1 MKNRAWVLLVLLAV
15 AIRWAA
21 FYPEWI
27 ERNYSTVF
35 FPVLAAAQ
43 RFLLGW
49 IPFSVGDLFYGLLFL
64 LIVFKTSALVLDLFR
79 KRVDRNYLVQGAQQ
93 IVFSFL
99 FIYVFFN
106 LFWGLNYSRA
116 GIGYQLQLSSTSY
129 SVDDVDRLTTAFLAK
144 ATANRSLL
152 PQQDEWSSIRKRT
165 LFAQAIQPYRG
176 GDQPFS
182 LFENTHTSIK
192 PSLYSYLGNYLGFQG
207 YYNPFSGEAQVNTTI
222 PPMLQPFVALHEL
235 AHQAGYAKESEAN
248 FVGYLAGKDHPD
260 PLFRYSVYLELFR
273 YAHAELYR
281 LDTARAIA
289 VYKSLPAPIK
299 NDLRIIRDFY
309 MAYQTP
315 VERIIMTG
323 YDYFLQAN
331 DQPKGMRSYHEVVGW
346 VLALIRKKGI
356 EAL

>member
-1 MKNRAWVLLVLLAV
+1 MKNRAWVILVLLAV

-27 ERNYSTVF
+27 ERYYSTAF

-49 IPFSVGDLFYGLLFL
+49 IPLSVGDLFYGFLFL
-64 LIVFKTSALVLDLFR
+64 LIVFNTTGLVRDLFR
-79 KRVDRNYLVQGAQQ
+79 KRVDRMYLVQGAQQ

-116 GIGYQLQLSSTSY
+116 GIGYQLQLTAESS
-129 SVDDVDRLTTAFLAK
+129 SVEDVDRLTEALLAK
-144 ATANRSLL
+144 AAANRSLL
-152 PQQDEWSSIRKRT
+152 PEQDEWSSIRKRT
-165 LFAQAIQPYRG
+165 LFAQAIQSYSG

-182 LFENTHTSIK
+182 LFVNTHTSIK

-281 LDTARAIA
+281 LDTVRAIA
-289 VYKSLPAPIK
+289 VYKSIPEPIK

-309 MAYQTP
+309 KAYQTP
-315 VERIIMTG
+315 IERIIMTG
-323 YDYFLQAN
+323 YEYFLQAN

-346 VLALIRKKGI
+346 VLALIRKNGMK
-356 EAL
+356 AL